1 MFKTFCRRPVIKL
14 LLSASGDDCVDADD
28 GVLIYRT
35 GLGNNGKKAVMDN
48 FHYEV
53 LAKKFLKEID

>member
-1 MFKTFCRRPVIKL
+1 M
-14 LLSASGDDCVDADD
+14 LSASGDDCVDADD

-35 GLGNNGKKAVMDN
+35 GLGNNGKKAVIGN

-53 LAKKFLKEID
+53 LAKKVFEGNRLETYERW